1 MSVVLCV
8 IAAVF
13 LSQLQVGLSQQGDN
27 LTLPLTQTMSAI
39 EGNNQTCPPDEY
51 KEFVRDQTKEEVGST
66 LRDNIAPILSTL
78 IECDD
83 RSYGRVAHC
92 PATSCSDIVE
102 RSAALPLSGY
112 YWLEASDGTAV
123 QVHCDTLR
131 KVCNDS
137 AILGLYEFCPA
148 ESCDAVNGQGYYW
161 IQTENGT
168 ASQVLCNLLGL
179 DESNPA
185 TSCSEILLP
194 NSDYYWIQLA
204 NGTITLVY
212 CEMTP

>member
-27 LTLPLTQTMSAI
+27 LTLPLTQTTRAI

-51 KEFVRDQTKEEVGST
+51 REFVRDQSNEEVGNT
-66 LRDNIAPILSTL
+66 LRDIAPILSTL
-78 IECDD
+78 IIDECDD
-83 RSYGRVAHC
+83 RNYGRVAHC

-123 QVHCDTLR
+123 QAYCDTLWR
-131 KVCNDS
+131 VG
-137 AILGLYEFCPA
+137 LG
-148 ESCDAVNGQGYYW
+148 
-161 IQTENGT
+161 
-168 ASQVLCNLLGL
+168 
-179 DESNPA
+179 ESNPA
-185 TSCSEILLP
+185 MSCDEIQQNHP
-194 NSDYYWIQLA
+194 SATSDYYWIQLA
-204 NGTITLVY
+204 NGTTTQVY
-212 CEMTP
+212 CEMDPRCACSSATPYTRVAFVNMTDSSQQCPGEFMEVSN